1 MADDRY
7 IWCRNCDAIHHATP
21 FDRAPVYALH
31 AGEAAETTANDWR
44 DFMARHDGHRL
55 EPMIATGGDYYP
67 NGSAGDPMS
76 VRYLEV
82 SNGSD
87 TLLLRRSRTSIAE
100 PFHYILVEGR
110 LIESGA
116 SLHIQEEAIC
126 KEMKRHFSW
135 APCAPLND
143 EKIAHFVGLFRE
155 VVSTL
160 DPDHARSTEYSCTD
174 GNVSYCE
181 LDDAT
186 VAALL
191 AKCRGYFEPTELE
204 SLRRFIET
212 HRQSDDVMVMV
223 KRRAVTV
230 EKLPE
235 HSPPQTYAFYRR

>member
-1 MADDRY
+1 MGDDRY
-7 IWCRNCDAIHHATP
+7 IWCRNCGAIHHVTP
-21 FDRAPVYALH
+21 FDRAPVYTFH
-31 AGEAAETTANDWR
+31 GGEAAETAANDWR

-55 EPMIATGGDYYP
+55 EPMVATGSDYYP

-76 VRYLEV
+76 IRYLEV

-87 TLLLRRSRTSIAE
+87 TLLLRRGRTSITE
-100 PFHYILVEGR
+100 PFCYMVIDGR

-116 SLHIQEEAIC
+116 SLHVQEEAIR

-135 APCAPLND
+135 ALCAPLDD
-143 EKIAHFVGLFRE
+143 EKIAHFVRLFRE
-155 VVSTL
+155 VVSAL
-160 DPDHARSTEYSCTD
+160 DPDHARATECSCAD
-174 GNVSYCE
+174 GNMSYCE

-191 AKCRGYFEPTELE
+191 AKCRGYFEPRELE

-212 HRQSDDVMVMV
+212 HRQSDDVMAVV

-230 EKLPE
+230 EKLPD
-235 HSPPQTYAFYRR
+235 HSSH